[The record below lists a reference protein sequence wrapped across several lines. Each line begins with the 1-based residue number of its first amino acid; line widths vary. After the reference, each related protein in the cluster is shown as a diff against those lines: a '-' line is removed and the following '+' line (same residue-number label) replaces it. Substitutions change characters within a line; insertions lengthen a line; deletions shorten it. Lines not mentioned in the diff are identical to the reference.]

1 MPNVPLARELEALS
15 DAFHAAMMKPPSTIS
30 GPKPTAAERPADMY
44 AAVDTRVFV
53 RARPVLSHETAP
65 ATTVKRMEGMRNC
78 IFMSPEVTLSGKT
91 SVVPT
96 SIPVDATFTDRD
108 SNELVYETTCRGL
121 VPVAVEGGSAALLCY
136 GQTGSGKTFTTA
148 GLLRCI
154 ASELQPLLS
163 PTSEV
168 TVAFLEVHT
177 DGCRDL
183 ISGEPNVMILEDKQG
198 AVQVHNCRETK
209 VTSAQ
214 EVAALSERA
223 VAARSTKSTER
234 NLSGSSRSHMAV
246 RFVIRRTDTPW
257 VAPGV
262 LNVVD
267 LAGSESASDA
277 TGHDKERINETKFIN
292 ASLMTLKECIRARGQ
307 AAVTTKHV
315 HIPFRQSKLTLLL
328 RDSFELFV
336 QRKTKTAVI
345 ACVSPLLRD
354 ARHTYNT
361 LRYASLLYV
370 SPKACTVV
378 QSDDRDPNQWSRETA
393 LEFIVKSSNGRI
405 RNPEAILP
413 AGDGRAL
420 AQLPEADFVNRATQ
434 QCGLGSN
441 AAKDA
446 YTRVWKAVVDAKK
459 IMRGNVQRAKVQA
472 AAKRGEAAAIE
483 KMAAAAERKRMA
495 AGAPTAASPAQPDP
509 RRGSTEIVCVEEEE
523 AMPARAAPQPHR
535 PLPRTRQVTALLAE
549 EKENDKYLED
559 LNARML
565 NGYAGGRGPRRA

>member
-1 MPNVPLARELEALS
+1 
-15 DAFHAAMMKPPSTIS
+15 
-30 GPKPTAAERPADMY
+30 
-44 AAVDTRVFV
+44 
-53 RARPVLSHETAP
+53 
-65 ATTVKRMEGMRNC
+65 MRNC
-78 IFMSPEVTLSGKT
+78 VFMSPEVTLAGKT

-96 SIPVDATFTDRD
+96 SIPVDATFVDHD
-108 SNELVYETTCRGL
+108 SNESVYESTCRGL
-121 VPVAVEGGSAALLCY
+121 VPVAAEGGSAALLCY
-136 GQTGSGKTFTTA
+136 GQTGSGKTFTTS

-154 ASELQPLLS
+154 ASDLQPLLS
-163 PTSEV
+163 PTAEV
-168 TVAFLEVHT
+168 TVAFLEVHA

-183 ISGEPNVMILEDKQG
+183 ISGDQGVMILEDKQG

-209 VTSAQ
+209 VSSAAD
-214 EVAALSERA
+214 VAALSERA
-223 VAARSTKSTER
+223 VAARATKSTER
-234 NLSGSSRSHMAV
+234 NLAGSSRSHMAV
-246 RFVIRRTDTPW
+246 RFVIRQTDTPW

-336 QRKTKTAVI
+336 QRKTKTAVV

-378 QSDDRDPNQWSRETA
+378 KTDDRDPNHWSRETA

-405 RNPEAILP
+405 KNPEAILP

-420 AQLPEADFVNRATQ
+420 AQLPEADFVSRATAS
-434 QCGLGSN
+434 CGLGAN

-446 YTRVWKAVVDAKK
+446 YTRVWKVVIDAKK
-459 IMRGNVQRAKVQA
+459 ILRGNVQRAKVQA

-483 KMAAAAERKRMA
+483 KIAVAAERKRA
-495 AGAPTAASPAQPDP
+495 AVANPVAQQPRSAEPEILSVQEEAKARPLHRSEADARRPAP
-509 RRGSTEIVCVEEEE
+509 RRHVS
-523 AMPARAAPQPHR
+523 
-535 PLPRTRQVTALLAE
+535 ALLAE
-549 EKENDKYLED
+549 EKENDKYLSD

-565 NGYAGGRGPRRA
+565 NGFGAGARKH